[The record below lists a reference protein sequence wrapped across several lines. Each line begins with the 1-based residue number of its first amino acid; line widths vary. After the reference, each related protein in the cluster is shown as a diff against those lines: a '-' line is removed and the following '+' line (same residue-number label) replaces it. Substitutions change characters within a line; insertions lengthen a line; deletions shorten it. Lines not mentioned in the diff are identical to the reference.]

1 MPRPPPASFGSEPGD
16 DAAAPDTPPPSLDR
30 GVRVCGPHLSTTVS
44 PGMEAIMS
52 KLAPGGPVDALLS
65 GSPGLQGIRDSAVN
79 RMCAQVHESF
89 KDSATVTV
97 YI

>member
-1 MPRPPPASFGSEPGD
+1 MHGELSVRAAQELPRVPRPPPASFGSEPGD

-52 KLAPGGPVDALLS
+52 KLAPGRLVDALLS
-65 GSPGLQGIRDSAVN
+65 GS
-79 RMCAQVHESF
+79 ESF
-89 KDSATVTV
+89 
-97 YI
+97 